1 MFQRASLQLLCL
13 ARSRLYFT
21 LGGPSQYHCVKVFI
35 MIMIIEITVI
45 ETMITITII
54 RLRIAETRAEHAG
67 NFTCSPPHTVADSIR
82 LSVST
87 GDVMMKDDVS
97 AMLMGSESY
106 AGS

>member
-1 MFQRASLQLLCL
+1 MNQLLHL
-13 ARSRLYFT
+13 ARSRLHLT
-21 LGGPSQYHCVKVFI
+21 LGGPSQHHCVKVNF
-35 MIMIIEITVI
+35 
-45 ETMITITII
+45 TMILITIITTMI
-54 RLRIAETRAEHAG
+54 RLRIAETRADHAG

-97 AMLMGSESY
+97 AVLMGSESY

>member
-1 MFQRASLQLLCL
+1 MFPFLLESILKQLLHP
-13 ARSRLYFT
+13 ARSRLYLT

-35 MIMIIEITVI
+35 IMTMIIISIIVI
-45 ETMITITII
+45 VI
-54 RLRIAETRAEHAG
+54 RLRIAETRADHAG

-87 GDVMMKDDVS
+87 GDLMMKDDVS
-97 AMLMGSESY
+97 AVMMGSESY

>member
-1 MFQRASLQLLCL
+1 
-13 ARSRLYFT
+13 
-21 LGGPSQYHCVKVFI
+21 

-45 ETMITITII
+45 ETMITINII
-54 RLRIAETRAEHAG
+54 RLRIAKTRAEHAG

-87 GDVMMKDDVS
+87 GDLMMKDDGSGV
-97 AMLMGSESY
+97 MMGIESY